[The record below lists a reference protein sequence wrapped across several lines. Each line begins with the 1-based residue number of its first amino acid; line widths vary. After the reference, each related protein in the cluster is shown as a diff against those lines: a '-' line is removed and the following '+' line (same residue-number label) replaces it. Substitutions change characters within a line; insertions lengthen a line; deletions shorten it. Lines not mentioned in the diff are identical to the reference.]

1 MQTWIYHSDILKNF
15 LKAIRKDYLERI
27 IIRKAD
33 IYSSAKVDAR
43 KQQQKCSNDWDN
55 YWNKYMMIYNNSK
68 VRGKDIYRF

>member
-33 IYSSAKVDAR
+33 IH
-43 KQQQKCSNDWDN
+43 QQKLMPE
-55 YWNKYMMIYNNSK
+55 NKNVQMT
-68 VRGKDIYRF
+68 DIIIEINI

>member
-1 MQTWIYHSDILKNF
+1 MQTWIYHSDILKKF

-43 KQQQKCSNDWDN
+43 KQQQKCSND
-55 YWNKYMMIYNNSK
+55 
-68 VRGKDIYRF
+68 